1 MPAFVITGTDTGIG
15 KTVFAAA
22 LTGALR
28 AHYWKPVQS
37 GLDDGADADTV
48 ARLSGVPHDQIVPEA
63 YRLTQPLS
71 PHRAAELDGVAIDPA
86 RLVLPVQRPLVV
98 EGAGGVLVP
107 ITRGMTYADMFARWA
122 LPVIVVA
129 RTALGTINHSLLTIA
144 ALRARGVAVHGMAF
158 VGDANEDNEMTI
170 AELGQVRRLGRL
182 PLMPEV
188 TREHLAAAFA
198 AGFAL
203 ADFA

>member
-48 ARLSGVPHDQIVPEA
+48 ARLSGVPHDHIVPEA

-107 ITRGMTYADMFARWA
+107 ITRGMTYADMFARWS

-158 VGDANEDNEMTI
+158 VGDANADNEMTI

-188 TREHLAAAFA
+188 TREHLAAAFVD
-198 AGFAL
+198 GFAV

>member
-1 MPAFVITGTDTGIG
+1 
-15 KTVFAAA
+15 
-22 LTGALR
+22 
-28 AHYWKPVQS
+28 
-37 GLDDGADADTV
+37 
-48 ARLSGVPHDQIVPEA
+48 
-63 YRLTQPLS
+63 
-71 PHRAAELDGVAIDPA
+71 
-86 RLVLPVQRPLVV
+86 
-98 EGAGGVLVP
+98 
-107 ITRGMTYADMFARWA
+107 
-122 LPVIVVA
+122 
-129 RTALGTINHSLLTIA
+129 LTIA